1 LTLKKVHIRYKRP
14 NDVRQ
19 PNSANISI
27 SFLTRY
33 DDMLVVSDLIS
44 TITIINTDRYI
55 HIILHLM
62 PMISYLLWLSSHSL
76 SLSRLFLLS
85 YEFCDCSM
93 RNYFCSSAF
102 VDLISIYW
110 FYVWIHD
117 EKTTSSLTC
126 TKKIIPMG
134 KVSLCIFFSFITE
147 YKCTLINEEKNK
159 TTDKL
164 NLSSTM

>member
-1 LTLKKVHIRYKRP
+1 MTLKKVHIRYKRP

-33 DDMLVVSDLIS
+33 DDMLVIFDLIS

-76 SLSRLFLLS
+76 SLVFFFYPMSFVIVRCEIISALVPLSTSFLSIGFMYESMMKKRLPLLPALKKSYLWEKCLSVFFFLLS
-85 YEFCDCSM
+85 P
-93 RNYFCSSAF
+93 N
-102 VDLISIYW
+102 
-110 FYVWIHD
+110 
-117 EKTTSSLTC
+117 
-126 TKKIIPMG
+126 
-134 KVSLCIFFSFITE
+134 
-147 YKCTLINEEKNK
+147 INV
-159 TTDKL
+159 L
-164 NLSSTM
+164 L